1 MLPVTA
7 WKSQKQEHEAV
18 DPTVRGQKEERGHW
32 CPDDFFSIQ
41 PRPSTHG
48 TVLPTFKVDCPASPN
63 PI

>member
-32 CPDDFFSIQ
+32 CPADFYSAQTLNPWNGAAHIQ
-41 PRPSTHG
+41 GRLSR
-48 TVLPTFKVDCPASPN
+48 LS
-63 PI
+63 